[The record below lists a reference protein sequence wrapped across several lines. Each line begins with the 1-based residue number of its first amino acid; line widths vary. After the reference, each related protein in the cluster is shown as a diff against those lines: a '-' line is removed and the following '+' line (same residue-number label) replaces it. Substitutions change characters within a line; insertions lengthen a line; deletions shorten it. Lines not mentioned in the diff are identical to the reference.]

1 MTAPQK
7 TPELPAEVA
16 GQSLRAVTGSAL
28 LRQLENHIA
37 MMAPHQKE
45 RRGGILLI
53 EAKDEIKRLREVMDD
68 VLTFFPDDHAAKVA
82 ALKVPNDKLRHGGEN
97 QNV

>member
-1 MTAPQK
+1 MK
-7 TPELPAEVA
+7 TPELPDAPK
-16 GQSLRAVTGSAL
+16 GHSTPCGGSAL
-28 LRQLENHIA
+28 LRQLESHIA

-45 RRGGILLI
+45 RRGGALLI

-82 ALKVPNDKLRHGGEN
+82 ALKVLNDKVSDPATR
-97 QNV
+97 